1 MEPTVPAPEPPLV
14 AHLPVAHLPVG
25 RRRLGL
31 ELVLVVLVATA
42 VLLPGIW
49 RYSLVDPWETHYGE
63 VARRMLQDH
72 DWVHTDWQNEG
83 FRSKPVLT
91 FWMMATSLKALG
103 HGTNGGY
110 SGEMTSSPTI
120 MLAIRLPFVLLSIM
134 GLTLLWLMLARLV
147 SRRAAWLALLTVGTC
162 PFFFMI
168 ARQGITDMTLV
179 ALLLGA
185 FSMFLLASEDGDDPI
200 EPLGRILPLGPGRGP
215 TWDIR
220 WIAALLVGGFIVVQ
234 AIYYLYYFQ
243 IAQWNTAFQRRSP
256 IPQPG
261 WFLFWPMILGAI
273 YVFYPRAFAL
283 ARAAL
288 IFPTL
293 KALGRPDAGRHALRL
308 GEPGL
313 LSYPIAGVLLAAG
326 GPRDWPDALARARR
340 IGDVAPLRRTGQ
352 VYLIWFWAFIGVSV
366 LGKGIPGLGIAG
378 VCCAAFVLFQNK
390 WRELGAGRF
399 ELKRGVVLLA
409 ITILPWH
416 VAMWLRDGPHF
427 ISEWIFTHN
436 LNRAAAGVH
445 GDRGT
450 FDYVISQVG
459 YGMMVWAAL
468 VPMALAGIALVP
480 AATRRAARVRFM
492 IGAWAI
498 VATTLF
504 SLSQTKFHH
513 YIFPAVPAMA
523 ILVAL
528 WLDDVLAGRV
538 KPTWIVGAFGA
549 AVVLLLARDMM
560 HEEKQWIEMYIYRY
574 DRPWPS
580 QAPYGIDTSD
590 AFLAIGLL
598 GALAAVLLGT
608 PLRKLGVFAVGLTA
622 LGTAL
627 WAMHVYMP
635 IAGQHWGMRD
645 AVAKYYQVRQI
656 YGQKLV
662 YANPRQFADDWAPVI
677 DGKRNAWDF
686 DTVVP
691 ENFLDGQPMAVQ
703 IEVQGTTAAPGTPG
717 STDGK
722 LLARGT
728 GRVVGDHTI
737 RIDFA
742 PGELGPIGGAVAR
755 HRKDRFAPCATR
767 ARAGKIACPIRVVDA
782 DRLIAWQ
789 LYWRGENFWSGDEI
803 WGPLPELKT
812 ALKEVDNVAFLRYL
826 KDPNVAPEGRK
837 YYIVTEA
844 GRPGSLKTVLPTAT
858 ARETVEVIETSSNK
872 FSLAVFQL

>member
-1 MEPTVPAPEPPLV
+1 MEPTVPAREP
-14 AHLPVAHLPVG
+14 LPVAR

-31 ELVLVVLVATA
+31 ELTLVVLVATA
-42 VLLPGIW
+42 VLLPGVW
-49 RYSLVDPWETHYGE
+49 RYSLVDPWEGHYGE

-91 FWMMATSLKALG
+91 FWLMASSMRLLG
-103 HGTNGGY
+103 HGADGGY

-120 MLAIRLPFVLLSIM
+120 MLAIRLPFVLLAIM
-134 GLTLLWLMLARLV
+134 GLTLMWLMLARLV

-179 ALLLGA
+179 GLLLGA

-200 EPLGRILPLGPGRGP
+200 RPIVRLVRLRGDR
-215 TWDIR
+215 TISIDLR
-220 WIAALLVGGFIVVQ
+220 WIAFVLVGGFIAVQ
-234 AIYYLYYFQ
+234 ALYYLHYFQ
-243 IAQWNTAFQRRSP
+243 IAQWHTAFQKRSP

-261 WFLFWPMILGAI
+261 WFLFWPMVCAI
-273 YVFYPRAFAL
+273 VYVFFPRAFAL
-283 ARAAL
+283 LRAAFIWPVL
-288 IFPTL
+288 AIRKDPDPWPT
-293 KALGRPDAGRHALRL
+293 ALRL
-308 GEPGL
+308 GEPSFL
-313 LSYPIAGVLLAAG
+313 AYPIAALVLAWQGSFGEPGGWPLAM
-326 GPRDWPDALARARR
+326 RRARR
-340 IGDVAPLRRTGQ
+340 VSDVAPLRRTGQ

-378 VCCAAFVLFQNK
+378 VCCALFVLFQNK
-390 WRELGAGRF
+390 WRQLGAGGF
-399 ELKRGVVLLA
+399 EIKRGTVILFATV
-409 ITILPWH
+409 LPWH
-416 VAMWLRDGPHF
+416 IAMWLRDGPHF
-427 ISEWIFTHN
+427 ISEWVFTHN
-436 LNRAAAGVH
+436 LNRAAVGVH
-445 GDRGT
+445 GNRGT
-450 FDYVISQVG
+450 FNYCLSQVG

-468 VPMALAGIALVP
+468 VPMALAGAAMIP
-480 AATRRAARVRFM
+480 AANQRAARVRFL

-498 VATTLF
+498 VATALF

-549 AVVLLLARDMM
+549 AVLLLLARDMM
-560 HEEKQWIEMYIYRY
+560 HEEKQWIEMYIYRD

-580 QAPYGIDTSD
+580 AAPYGIDTSD
-590 AFLAIGLL
+590 GFLVIGLV
-598 GALAAVLLGT
+598 GAASVLLLGT
-608 PLRKLGVFAVGLTA
+608 GLRKLAVVAIGATA

-635 IAGQHWGMRD
+635 IAGNHWGMRN
-645 AVAKYYQVRQI
+645 AVATYYQVRQI

-677 DGKRNAWDF
+677 DGNRNAWDF

-691 ENFLDGQPMAVQ
+691 DNLHDGQPMTVQ
-703 IEVQGTTAAPGTPG
+703 IEVQGATGA
-717 STDGK
+717 DGK
-722 LLARGT
+722 LFARGT
-728 GRVVGDHTI
+728 ARVVGHHTI
-737 RIDFA
+737 RIEFP
-742 PGELGPIGGAVAR
+742 PGQLGPIGGAVAR
-755 HRKDRFAPCATR
+755 YRNARKAKCATR
-767 ARAGKIACPIRVVDA
+767 ARPGKVACPIRIVDA
-782 DRLIAWQ
+782 DRLFAWQ

-812 ALKEVDNVAFLRYL
+812 ALKETDNVAFLRYL
-826 KDPNVAPEGRK
+826 KDPNLAPEGRK

-844 GRPGSLKTVLPTAT
+844 GRPGSLKSSLPTQT
-858 ARETVEVIETSSNK
+858 GRETVEVLDTSSNK

>member
-1 MEPTVPAPEPPLV
+1 MEPTATEREP
-14 AHLPVAHLPVG
+14 LPVARQLRG
-25 RRRLGL
+25 RRLGL
-31 ELVLVVLVATA
+31 ELALVVLVATA

-63 VARRMLQDH
+63 VSRRMLQDH

-91 FWMMATSLKALG
+91 FWLMATSLRALG
-103 HGTNGGY
+103 HAEDGGY
-110 SGEMTSSPTI
+110 SGEMTSSPTVI
-120 MLAIRLPFVLLSIM
+120 LAIRLPFVLLAVM
-134 GLTLLWLMLARLV
+134 GLTLMWLMLARLV

-185 FSMFLLASEDGDDPI
+185 FSMFLLASEDGDEPVRPI
-200 EPLGRILPLGPGRGP
+200 GRLLRLGPGRVI

-220 WIAALLVGGFIVVQ
+220 WVAAALVGGFIVIQ

-261 WFLFWPMILGAI
+261 WALFWPMMLAAV

-283 ARAAL
+283 VRALFIWPVLAAL
-288 IFPTL
+288 GKPEPRAT
-293 KALGRPDAGRHALRL
+293 ALRL
-308 GEPGL
+308 GEPGF
-313 LSYPIAGVLLAAG
+313 LSYPIAGIILAVQALSGEAG
-326 GPRDWPDALARARR
+326 GWALALRRARPF
-340 IGDVAPLRRTGQ
+340 GDVAPLRRTGQ
-352 VYLIWFWAFIGVSV
+352 VYLIWFWAFIGISV

-378 VCCAAFVLFQNK
+378 VCCAAFVLFQNQ
-390 WRELGAGRF
+390 WRRLADGGF
-399 ELKRGVVLLA
+399 EIKRGSVLLLV
-409 ITILPWH
+409 TILPWH

-436 LNRAAAGVH
+436 LNRAAVGVH
-445 GDRGT
+445 GERGT
-450 FDYVISQVG
+450 FDYCFSQVG

-480 AATRRAARVRFM
+480 AATRRAQRVRFL

-498 VATTLF
+498 VAAALF

-513 YIFPAVPAMA
+513 YIFPAVPALA

-528 WLDDVLAGRV
+528 WLDDVLAGRI
-538 KPTWIVGAFGA
+538 KPTWVVGAFGA
-549 AVVLLLARDMM
+549 AVILLLARDMM
-560 HEEKQWIEMYIYRY
+560 FEEKQWIEMFVYRY
-574 DRPWPS
+574 DRAWPT
-580 QAPYGIDTSD
+580 APPYGIDTSD
-590 AFLAIGLL
+590 GFLAIGLL
-598 GALAAVLLGT
+598 GALAVLLLGT
-608 PLRKLGVFAVGLTA
+608 PWRRLGVYAVGATA

-645 AVAKYYQVRQI
+645 AVAAYYKQRQI

-662 YANPRQFADDWAPVI
+662 YANPRQFADDWGPVI
-677 DGKRNAWDF
+677 DGHREHWDF
-686 DTVVP
+686 DTVIP
-691 ENFLDGQPMAVQ
+691 DNFLDGQPMQVQ
-703 IEVQGTTAAPGTPG
+703 IEVQGATGA
-717 STDGK
+717 DNK

-728 GRVVGDHTI
+728 GRVVGEHTL
-737 RIDFA
+737 RIEFA

-755 HRKDRFAPCATR
+755 HRKDRWVPCATR
-767 ARAGKIACPIRVVDA
+767 ARPGKVACPIRVVDA

-812 ALKEVDNVAFLRYL
+812 ALKETDNVAFLRYL
-826 KDPNVAPEGRK
+826 KDPNLAPEGRK

-844 GRPGSLKTVLPTAT
+844 GRPATLKTVLPTAT
-858 ARETVEVIETSSNK
+858 ARETVEVIDTTSNK